1 MLNAEVRPIRDLR
14 NNYADI
20 KKSLAQN
27 DHVIITN
34 NGVGEAVLI
43 NFEMYKKFEEFLHH
57 QYIYNELQKSKVK
70 VNNPDVIRHD
80 AEGIFLDF
88 DKLLETG
95 NI

>member
-57 QYIYNELQKSKVK
+57 QYIYNELQKSKAK
-70 VNNPDVIRHD
+70 ANSPDAIRHE
-80 AEGIFLDF
+80 AEDVFAEF
-88 DKLLETG
+88 EKLLKSS
-95 NI
+95 NV